1 LFVYDAVAGVPPQRR
16 PGLFQSWQSG
26 EEEAGSVG
34 LGLWIVRLLSEAQ
47 GGHVAY
53 VRADEESR
61 FEVTLPRGGEG
72 QESP

>member
-1 LFVYDAVAGVPPQRR
+1 VPPQRR